1 MGQAMQELAFDDL
14 DAPVARLHTRPMS
27 HPFAPALE
35 RAMLVGT
42 DAISSAARDLMAG
55 VVRPAE
61 RLSAGG
67 IGSSVAFSASIAS
80 QVAFAA
86 NKSTPA
92 KSAAKTPRTAAAVP
106 AQPAKPV
113 PEGEPIKMPFGDLTI
128 SEGKLVRWLKKPGD
142 QVSASEVVAEIE
154 TEKAILEIE
163 SPRNGILSEFLS
175 DAGSM
180 VKMGETIAVVKSA

>member
-1 MGQAMQELAFDDL
+1 MWFARQNACLLVESAPPSPSRRRLRRKSLSRQTNPPQPNPQPKPPGRLPRSLA
-14 DAPVARLHTRPMS
+14 
-27 HPFAPALE
+27 
-35 RAMLVGT
+35 
-42 DAISSAARDLMAG
+42 
-55 VVRPAE
+55 
-61 RLSAGG
+61 
-67 IGSSVAFSASIAS
+67 
-80 QVAFAA
+80 
-86 NKSTPA
+86 K
-92 KSAAKTPRTAAAVP
+92 
-106 AQPAKPV
+106 PAKPV

-128 SEGKLVRWLKKPGD
+128 SEGKLVRWLKQPGD